1 MAKVAQTDEAGLS
14 APALQRYRKVYQ
26 TRAQDSP
33 DKAAAKARRPQ
44 RRVTQGASVS
54 ETRKVLGI
62 SEVDLAAL
70 RQDFKMSPASKARFA
85 KVAEEMSRIG
95 AESKNHW
102 HVIPTMG
109 RWKVLRARARRATR
123 VLPSR
128 SEAVTLARS
137 LAQSVGGEVFI
148 HREDGTMQERQVS
161 DYAGGPLKTV
171 YTSSRPD

>member
-14 APALQRYRKVYQ
+14 APTLQRYRKVYQ
-26 TRAQDSP
+26 TRVQDTP
-33 DKAAAKARRPQ
+33 DKAVAKTQRPQ
-44 RRVTQGASVS
+44 RHVTKGASAS
-54 ETRKVLGI
+54 EIRKAVGI
-62 SEVDLAAL
+62 SGVDLAAVRRDL
-70 RQDFKMSPASKARFA
+70 EMSPASKARFA
-85 KVAEEMSRIG
+85 KVSEEMSRIG

-102 HVIPTMG
+102 HVFPAMG

-137 LAQSVGGEVFI
+137 LAQSVGGEVII